1 MAKCYATGRT
11 TSFGHKRSHAL
22 NATKR
27 TWKANLQTITII
39 DENGNKKK
47 VKASA
52 RALKKGVP
60 NRV

>member
-11 TSFGHKRSHAL
+11 TSFGHKRSRAL

-39 DENGNKKK
+39 DENGNKRK
-47 VKASA
+47 
-52 RALKKGVP
+52 LKHL
-60 NRV
+60 REH